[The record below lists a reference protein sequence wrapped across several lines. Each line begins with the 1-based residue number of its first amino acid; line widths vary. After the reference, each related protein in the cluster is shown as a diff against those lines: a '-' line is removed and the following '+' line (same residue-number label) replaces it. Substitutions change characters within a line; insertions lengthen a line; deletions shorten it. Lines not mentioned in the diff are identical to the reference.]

1 VRLFIF
7 YIYEKKARSTIVKWT
22 FSTVSWLKTINKT
35 IFAFNPSN
43 YLICLLKN
51 RRNKIISIPLNT
63 SADTL
68 ISEEEIIRLM
78 RAKDQKAVKYLFDN
92 YSAALLGLVFR
103 IVQNQ
108 ELAEEIL
115 QETFVK
121 IWVNFAS
128 YDNQKGK
135 LYTWMLNIARNLAID
150 KIRSNEFKMT
160 QQTQN
165 IEKSVHSINREY
177 QVGFDPNFI
186 DVKDLVDKLR
196 PEQKELIDLIYF
208 YGYTQ
213 AEAAEKLKMPLGTVK
228 TRVRSAIGELRKYFG

>member
-1 VRLFIF
+1 MT
-7 YIYEKKARSTIVKWT
+7 ASSGTM
-22 FSTVSWLKTINKT
+22 
-35 IFAFNPSN
+35 
-43 YLICLLKN
+43 
-51 RRNKIISIPLNT
+51 
-63 SADTL
+63 
-68 ISEEEIIRLM
+68 ISEEDIISLM
-78 RAKDQKAVKYLFDN
+78 RAKDQSAVKYLYDN
-92 YSAALLGLVFR
+92 YSVALLGLVFR

-108 ELAEEIL
+108 ETAEEIL

-150 KIRSNEFKMT
+150 KVRSNEFKMT